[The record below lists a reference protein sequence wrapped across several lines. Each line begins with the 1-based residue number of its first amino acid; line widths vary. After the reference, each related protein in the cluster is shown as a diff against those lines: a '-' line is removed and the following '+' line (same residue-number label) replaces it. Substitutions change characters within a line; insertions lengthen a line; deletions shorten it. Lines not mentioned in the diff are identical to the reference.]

1 MRPEEHTL
9 SPKRKY
15 LKNLQGK
22 QRLQYIWDYYKLPA
36 VICLILIYM
45 AGYAVHGH
53 FSRKETL
60 LYAGLVNISASEQ
73 LKDELSDGFIGHL
86 DADISKKELE
96 LYTGLYLTDDPGDP
110 NHEYTYASRIKIIA
124 AVDDERLDVVLMNKE
139 VFDAFS
145 QSGYLCNMEEL
156 LSDLDYDTKL
166 NITPYLAAN
175 TVILEDNADD
185 LPPGRPADYKAVT
198 EEYPMGLLVSQKG
211 IFKKAGF
218 GGDVYLGVVKNS
230 PRTDMAI
237 EYINYLYSE
246 Q

>member
-1 MRPEEHTL
+1 MRPDEHTL
-9 SPKRKY
+9 SPQRKY
-15 LKNLQGK
+15 LKNLHGK

-53 FSRKETL
+53 FSRKEAL
-60 LYAGLVNISASEQ
+60 LYTGLVNISVSEQ
-73 LKDELSDGFIGHL
+73 LKEELSGGFIGHL
-86 DADISKKELE
+86 GADISKKELE

-166 NITPYLAAN
+166 TITPYLAAN
-175 TVILEDNADD
+175 TVILEDNAGD
-185 LPPGRPADYKAVT
+185 LPPGRPEDYKAVT

-211 IFKKAGF
+211 IFKKASF
-218 GGDVYLGVVKNS
+218 DGGVYLGVVKNS

-237 EYINYLYSE
+237 EYIKYLYSE
-246 Q
+246 